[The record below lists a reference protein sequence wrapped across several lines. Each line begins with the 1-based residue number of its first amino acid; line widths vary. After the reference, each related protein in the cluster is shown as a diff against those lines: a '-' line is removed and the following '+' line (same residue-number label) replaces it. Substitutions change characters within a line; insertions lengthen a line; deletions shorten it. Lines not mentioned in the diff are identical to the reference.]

1 MISVSRR
8 YRKYVLIF
16 FLSFVVFIVLIEI
29 KLKYQ
34 IKTMNLNSQNT
45 EW

>member
-1 MISVSRR
+1 MISVSCR